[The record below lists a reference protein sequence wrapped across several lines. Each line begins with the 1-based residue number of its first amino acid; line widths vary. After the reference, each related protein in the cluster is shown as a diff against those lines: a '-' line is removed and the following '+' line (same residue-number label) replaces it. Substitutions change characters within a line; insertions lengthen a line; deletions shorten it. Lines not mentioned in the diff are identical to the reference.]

1 MTATQPKILEFG
13 DLLLNESNGGEAP
26 LELLQDHKSYFSQNR
41 RTRLIPLLEKKLN
54 TEVFAS
60 LIASYRSP
68 GQSMLVVVNTISRSI
83 ELFRVLKK
91 SFEKVRDK
99 PIVLY
104 LSTNIIPMQRKQIIK
119 KAKELLKRE
128 KPVILISTQTI
139 EAGVDLDFDLGFRDL
154 APLES
159 LIQVAGRVN
168 REGKKGEYLPVYV
181 VSLEDDVQRVY
192 AFHHIDRT
200 RTLLKNMTE
209 ILETEYGNLV
219 QEYYDLSLRDG
230 VSEESRYIWEEGVMN
245 LDFEVLKAFKLIN
258 NIDEVIDVFVEIPS
272 SEDSIS
278 LAPRLADA
286 YEEALADPEK
296 WDWGKFKGLIDDSM
310 IGNISEKPDT
320 FQRKTILK
328 MLRSK
333 LMNMLYMFGKIV
345 Q

>member
-1 MTATQPKILEFG
+1 
-13 DLLLNESNGGEAP
+13 
-26 LELLQDHKSYFSQNR
+26 
-41 RTRLIPLLEKKLN
+41 
-54 TEVFAS
+54 
-60 LIASYRSP
+60 
-68 GQSMLVVVNTISRSI
+68 MLVVVNTISRSI

-219 QEYYDLSLRDG
+219 QE
-230 VSEESRYIWEEGVMN
+230 I
-245 LDFEVLKAFKLIN
+245 
-258 NIDEVIDVFVEIPS
+258 
-272 SEDSIS
+272 
-278 LAPRLADA
+278 
-286 YEEALADPEK
+286 
-296 WDWGKFKGLIDDSM
+296 M
-310 IGNISEKPDT
+310 I
-320 FQRKTILK
+320 
-328 MLRSK
+328 
-333 LMNMLYMFGKIV
+333 YH
-345 Q
+345 